1 VWQRLRLVSEGDVGG
16 TSEEWVRNLN
26 LEELGLRGDWLAAL
40 GVRKLLGLE
49 LLLPLLCCL
58 VHDLIACLLQLVV
71 LEVEHFAEAV
81 GLLRVAVTLEGVEDL
96 G

>member
-1 VWQRLRLVSEGDVGG
+1 LVREGDIGG

-49 LLLPLLCCL
+49 LLLPLLRCL
-58 VHDLIACLLQLVV
+58 VHDLIARLLQLVV

-81 GLLRVAVTLEGVEDL
+81 RLLRVAVALEGVEDL